1 VVVVVLLGIWRLHKP
16 LLCHEGSGSGSGS
29 GSSFFFY
36 FFFFCLL
43 RAGCVELNLWF
54 GVLCVCV
61 GVGILG

>member
-1 VVVVVLLGIWRLHKP
+1 MRVLVLVLVLVLL
-16 LLCHEGSGSGSGS
+16 
-29 GSSFFFY
+29 FFFS
-36 FFFFCLL
+36 FFFFCFF